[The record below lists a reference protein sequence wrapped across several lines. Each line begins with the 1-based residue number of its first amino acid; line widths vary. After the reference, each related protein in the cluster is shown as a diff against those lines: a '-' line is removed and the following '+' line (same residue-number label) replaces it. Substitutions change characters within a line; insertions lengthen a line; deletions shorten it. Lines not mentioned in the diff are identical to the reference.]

1 MGEFEIVGIL
11 FTKREK
17 TTEAIRKILS
27 EIAILMKLQTG
38 YQFYHTSTS
47 MWIFYYQ
54 LIEMPFTANP
64 TYIKN
69 KMGGS
74 LTISK
79 NFKKV

>member
-17 TTEAIRKILS
+17 TTETIRKILS

-54 LIEMPFTANP
+54 IYGIPRRAVNRNAFH
-64 TYIKN
+64 
-69 KMGGS
+69 S
-74 LTISK
+74 
-79 NFKKV
+79 